1 MTLKESRNAG
11 RKQQTAH
18 NVVPITSVLE
28 SLRQENTK
36 LHILGD
42 LPGHV
47 RAGAVDLRRILPGER
62 PTAVTAHAAVGV
74 ADDFSAGDA
83 GVGEAATGY
92 KSAGWVYQHTEIFIQ
107 AVRFRDLTHDPL
119 TQITHVFGIDVL
131 LMLCADQKGV
141 DALFPV
147 VIGDLG
153 FRVRQQSRVIPVL
166 QPGDCLGRQYE
177 RQRQHLRGFVRRVP
191 EHHALVAGTFFV
203 HAKRDVRGLL
213 RNLYGQVEVPVD
225 LGLRREQ
232 DGRDQ
237 VFDVRLMLAGDLARD
252 RNVVVLDQ
260 GFHSHTAVTVV
271 PQAVRDDRVRDL
283 IADFVRV
290 SVGHLFRSKQHP
302 DPLLCSEIGKAPTG
316 ARSVKAFIVCF
327 DSIILSNVK
336 CVHK

>member
-153 FRVRQQSRVIPVL
+153 FRVRQQSRMCANGRFYACAVSFS
-166 QPGDCLGRQYE
+166 DCFTITWFFGISGSE
-177 RQRQHLRGFVRRVP
+177 SLRS
-191 EHHALVAGTFFV
+191 
-203 HAKRDVRGLL
+203 
-213 RNLYGQVEVPVD
+213 
-225 LGLRREQ
+225 
-232 DGRDQ
+232 
-237 VFDVRLMLAGDLARD
+237 LML
-252 RNVVVLDQ
+252 
-260 GFHSHTAVTVV
+260 S
-271 PQAVRDDRVRDL
+271 
-283 IADFVRV
+283 
-290 SVGHLFRSKQHP
+290 
-302 DPLLCSEIGKAPTG
+302 
-316 ARSVKAFIVCF
+316 AFPG
-327 DSIILSNVK
+327 
-336 CVHK
+336 